1 MKNSLGASLG
11 ICAFVVTYLALGVLS
26 GFTVIWGI
34 FGAWGTYYTNG
45 KGTDNLQK
53 TITSTIYGAV
63 LSGVAVV
70 LHGYLDVAGSFAWPI
85 AVGLT
90 VYAMTVL
97 VGNKHFANV
106 PGVVFGYTMAIGYM
120 LTAGTADTYT
130 VTASKHYTSGGAPA
144 AKTNALSEASN
155 HCKSLNKELL
165 VTNATQSFDRP
176 MYNYSVIFLCK

>member
-11 ICAFVVTYLALGVLS
+11 ICAVVVTYLALGVLS
-26 GFTVIWGI
+26 GFTIIWGI
-34 FGAWGTYYTNG
+34 FGAWGTYYTNA
-45 KGTDNLQK
+45 KGTDNVQK
-53 TITSTIYGAV
+53 TIGATVYGAV
-63 LSGVAVV
+63 LAGVAVI
-70 LHGYLDVAGSFAWPI
+70 LHGYLGVAGSFAWPI

-130 VTASKHYTSGGAPA
+130 VTALSISNPIILMSISFVFGAIA
-144 AKTNALSEASN
+144 GLISEKFAGTLSN
-155 HCKSLNKELL
+155 
-165 VTNATQSFDRP
+165 
-176 MYNYSVIFLCK
+176 I